1 MKGCKVT
8 SENPSLHNKD
18 LKVMP
23 GNGGMVDIGD
33 YAEVRCKDQSE
44 VTDTFDILKLVSLNL
59 IFFARAKGFV
69 LRQSSF
75 FYPRP

>member
-1 MKGCKVT
+1 MKGCKIT

-23 GNGGMVDIGD
+23 GNGMVDVGD

-59 IFFARAKGFV
+59 IFFASEKGFV
-69 LRQSSF
+69 LRQVL
-75 FYPRP
+75 FYTP